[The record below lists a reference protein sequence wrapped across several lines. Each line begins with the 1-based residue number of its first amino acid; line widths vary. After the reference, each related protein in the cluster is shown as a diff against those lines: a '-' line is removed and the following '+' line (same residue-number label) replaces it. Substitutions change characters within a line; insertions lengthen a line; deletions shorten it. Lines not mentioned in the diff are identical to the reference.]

1 LAWNEWPPLRP
12 AFRSETAL
20 FIGNASTPLACDCA
34 LFLRIHGRKA
44 TILGV
49 NILSHGPASGHVM
62 SRYVK
67 SENGS
72 INPKANPK
80 LVASRALPG
89 KDIEGLILGD
99 TRGEIERDASS
110 SAGNGDF
117 FNGLAPPP
125 PNGAGH
131 EFRQRKKSPSVYAR
145 ALAAN

>member
-1 LAWNEWPPLRP
+1 
-12 AFRSETAL
+12 
-20 FIGNASTPLACDCA
+20 
-34 LFLRIHGRKA
+34 
-44 TILGV
+44 
-49 NILSHGPASGHVM
+49 M

-80 LVASRALPG
+80 LVASNALPG
-89 KDIEGLILGD
+89 IGIEASILGY
-99 TRGEIERDASS
+99 TRREIERGASS